1 MTLILTENSASV
13 DEITSAW
20 LPDESNE
27 IFSELDF
34 DAIEYELEL
43 SLLDM
48 S

>member
-1 MTLILTENSASV
+1 MTLILTENSSSV

-27 IFSELDF
+27 LLSELDF
-34 DAIEYELEL
+34 DAVEYELEL
-43 SLLDM
+43 SLVDI